1 MSGRALVRAA
11 AALLSLLVAT
21 PLSGAR
27 AQGEGSR
34 SVGGRASGD
43 STIDGEVVER
53 QVVFDV
59 ANGNTSGVPCT
70 SNGSPYQVHGT
81 LVTPPSDLAGTKA
94 AAVTVYLH
102 GFNVAG
108 WMWNFKAIDGYDYAA
123 AMARRGHVSLVL
135 DRLGYLPS
143 GQPDGMQTCFGAEAD
158 ILHQIVQLLRSG
170 SYALQGG
177 APRPF
182 RTVVTA
188 GQDVGGLVAEVE
200 AYSYKDID
208 GLALLGWAD
217 QGFTPDVFRWMGE
230 VISLCASGG
239 QPAQQGGPGGYVR
252 FIQSDQ
258 EIRNKAFPY
267 ADPAVVDAIFRG
279 LIRKNPCGDF
289 QSVSTAVD
297 TDIARLHEID
307 VPVLNLYP
315 DHDLV
320 ITPQGYM
327 MQGLNFAPNTD
338 VTTIAIQGG
347 HFPMLEI
354 LPSKV
359 FQADVS
365 GWLDKKGFS

>member
-1 MSGRALVRAA
+1 MLRRALVRVG
-11 AALLSLLVAT
+11 AALLALLVAT
-21 PLSGAR
+21 PSSAAR
-27 AQGEGSR
+27 AQGEGAG
-34 SVGGRASGD
+34 SVGGWVSGR
-43 STIDGEVVER
+43 STIQGGVVEK
-53 QVVFDV
+53 QVVFEV
-59 ANGNTSGVPCT
+59 TNGNTSGVPCT
-70 SNGSPYQVHGT
+70 PDGGPYQVHGT
-81 LVTPPSDLAGTKA
+81 LVGPSSDLAGTKA
-94 AAVTVYLH
+94 AAVAVYLH

-108 WMWNFKAIDGYDYAA
+108 WMWNFKAVDGYDYAA
-123 AMARRGHVSLVL
+123 AMARLGHVSLVL

-252 FIQSDQ
+252 FIQSDA
-258 EIRNKAFPY
+258 EIRNRAFPY
-267 ADPAVVDAIFRG
+267 AAPAVVDAIMRSVV
-279 LIRKNPCGDF
+279 KNPCGDF
-289 QSVSTAVD
+289 QSISTAVT

-320 ITPQGYM
+320 ITPEGYR
-327 MQGLNFAPNTD
+327 MQGLDFAPNND
-338 VTTIAIQGG
+338 VTTIGIQGG
-347 HFPMLEI
+347 HFPMLETS
-354 LPSKV
+354 PSKV
-359 FQADVS
+359 FQAYVS
-365 GWLDKKGFS
+365 EWLNKKGFS